1 MFRRIILF
9 IALNLCVLLAISV
22 LMSLFHVQPY
32 LTERGLNVQQ
42 LLLFCA
48 VWGFAGAFISLAL
61 SRLMAKWMMGVEVID
76 LDTIHPEERKLVQL
90 VHTLA
95 KKANL
100 PKMPEVGIYSSTEVN
115 AFATGPT
122 RSRSLVA
129 VSSAMLHKMNWDEI
143 EGVLAHEISHVA
155 NGDMVTMTLLQG
167 VVNAFVMFFA
177 RLLAFVVSGMGR
189 KNDSRSE
196 EPSPLVY
203 SILVFVFEILFMILG
218 AMLVA
223 AYSRHREFRADG
235 GGASLAGKDRMISA
249 LQRLKQVVGVTDEK
263 AEQPAFQSMKISNPK
278 GLMHLFSSHPP
289 LEVRIERLQQQ
300 K

>member
-76 LDTIHPEERKLVQL
+76 LDTIRPEERKLVQL

>member
-289 LEVRIERLQQQ
+289 IEVRIERLQQQ

>member
-9 IALNLCVLLAISV
+9 IALNLCVRLAISV